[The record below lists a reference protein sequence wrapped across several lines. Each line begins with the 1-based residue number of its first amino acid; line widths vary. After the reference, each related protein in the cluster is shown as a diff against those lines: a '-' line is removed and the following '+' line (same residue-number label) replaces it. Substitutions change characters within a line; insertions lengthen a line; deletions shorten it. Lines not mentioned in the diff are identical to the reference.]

1 MTDRVAESSGSF
13 RDLLR
18 AHPDALWRM
27 DEDDGSVQT
36 TNEVLAWLPERVL
49 REAAVRIGDRFY
61 RPSSQTF
68 SESVPLLTLLHPW
81 SSDTS
86 LSDALQTFG
95 EGLWLDLAGVWW
107 TADQLLEKLTLE
119 QLSTPVDLQWMD
131 IDDEVRFC
139 LTAHERCLL
148 GHMDLA
154 DTVRVAIALKLSM
167 SGTGVEMSSRA
178 ARLGDEPFWPLD
190 VRSRAGS
197 IPERASPESWA
208 G

>member
-1 MTDRVAESSGSF
+1 MIDVRAETSGTF

-27 DEDDGSVQT
+27 DEDDGDVQT
-36 TNEVLAWLPERVL
+36 TNEVLAWLPERIL
-49 REAAVRIGDRFY
+49 RQAAVRIGDRFY
-61 RPSSQTF
+61 RPSTQTI

-95 EGLWLDLAGVWW
+95 DGLWLDLHGVWW
-107 TADQLLEKLTLE
+107 SAEQLLEKLTLE

-131 IDDEVRFC
+131 IDEEVRFC
-139 LTAHERCLL
+139 LTADDRCLL

-154 DTVRVAIALKLSM
+154 DSVRVAIALRLSM
-167 SGTGVEMSSRA
+167 AGTGVEMS
-178 ARLGDEPFWPLD
+178 ARPARPEDAPFWPAS
-190 VRSRAGS
+190 VAAGAVGE
-197 IPERASPESWA
+197 IREAREDWA

>member
-1 MTDRVAESSGSF
+1 MSNDRSETSGTF

-27 DEDDGSVQT
+27 DEDDGDVQT
-36 TNEVLAWLPERVL
+36 TNEVRAWLPERIL
-49 REAAVRIGDRFY
+49 RQAAVRIGDRFY
-61 RPSSQTF
+61 RPSSQTI

-81 SSDTS
+81 SGDTS

-95 EGLWLDLAGVWW
+95 EGLWLDLQGVWW
-107 TADQLLEKLTLE
+107 SAEQLLDKLTLE

-139 LTAHERCLL
+139 LTAGDRCLL

-154 DTVRVAIALKLSM
+154 DSVRVAIALKLSM
-167 SGTGVEMSSRA
+167 AGTGVEMSARPARA
-178 ARLGDEPFWPLD
+178 DDDPFWP
-190 VRSRAGS
+190 AGVT
-197 IPERASPESWA
+197 PGAVAAEPNGAREDWA